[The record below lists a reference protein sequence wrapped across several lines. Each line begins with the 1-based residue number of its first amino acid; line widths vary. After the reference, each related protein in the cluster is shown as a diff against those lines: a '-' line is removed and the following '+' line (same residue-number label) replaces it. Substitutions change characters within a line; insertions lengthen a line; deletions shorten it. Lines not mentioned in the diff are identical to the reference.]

1 MTEGRSGYGANAVER
16 WRGRVALVTGASSGI
31 GQAIAERLAITEGMK
46 VAICARRSDRL
57 AELRKAIRAL
67 RSDAEVLPIACD
79 LRDEAA
85 ILTMFQAIR
94 ARFGGVDVLINNAG
108 VGLRAPLLSGTTE
121 HWRTML
127 ELNVLA
133 LCICTREAI
142 ADMRARGDAG
152 HVVHIASM
160 ASHRVPPG
168 SGVYSASK
176 FAVRSLTEGLRL
188 ELREAGSDIRV
199 TAISPG
205 YVETEFAQ
213 NYAHGDPEHA
223 RATYSRFP
231 VLQGADVADMVA
243 YALRAP
249 AHVQIHDLLVR
260 PTRQPV

>member
-1 MTEGRSGYGANAVER
+1 MSEQDQPSER

-31 GQAIAERLAITEGMK
+31 GRAIAERLAITEGMK

-57 AELRKAIRAL
+57 AELIKSIRAAKA
-67 RSDAEVLPIACD
+67 DAKVMAAACD

-85 ILTMFQAIR
+85 ILRMFEAIR
-94 ARFGGVDVLINNAG
+94 TRFGGVDVLINNAG
-108 VGLRAPLLSGTTE
+108 IGLDAPLMSGTTE
-121 HWRTML
+121 DWRTML

-133 LCICTREAI
+133 PCICTREAI
-142 ADMRARGDAG
+142 TDMRQRGDDG
-152 HVVHIASM
+152 HVIHIASM

-176 FAVRSLTEGLRL
+176 FALRSLTEGLRM

-213 NYAHGDPEHA
+213 NYAHGDAEHA
-223 RATYSRFP
+223 KATYSRFP
-231 VLQGADVADMVA
+231 VLQPGDIADMVA

-249 AHVQIHDLLVR
+249 PHVQIHDLLVR
-260 PTRQPV
+260 PTRQPS